1 MKDGIPLL
9 NQAQLQSLV
18 ERLSL
23 PSSPVSLDLTY
34 LTQVQW
40 AYLCH
45 SVFHNIYLLA
55 GYAGYAAPLTAKDS
69 LNSILANQGGLCHVQ
84 TVGFLSLLRG
94 FGFHAHLVAATINA
108 PGDHLVI
115 RVDLANKS
123 YLCDVGN
130 GHPYRRPFPLD
141 KADEQAWMGWRFR
154 TQPEEG
160 KLCLQRWLG
169 KTQRERWKTVYW
181 ADFTPRHFDYFTE
194 SLRHHHTQTG
204 YGPFLQHLRAVRIF
218 HHGLISIRNG
228 LYKRYSMVGKVERP
242 IRGFAAAKRL
252 LQTQFGLAQAPI
264 DKALA
269 VYQAHQ
275 VKPWAMAS
283 PHPEFPRLLV
293 TVSTTDRPQCLRS
306 LGESL
311 LKHAQGQPLTLLVV
325 ENSVEEQNRQ
335 ANLTVLQYLR
345 KHGLKIN
352 DLDDCCYGKSIADS
366 RRTQTR
372 WVAHKIAQG
381 QQYNIIWML
390 DDDLRLTN
398 LSIDNEGEVEE
409 TDDFNQIQ
417 ALSTLWQE
425 HPEISLAI
433 GGITGDPPI
442 RPDAVLRTQLFD
454 LLANLEWFSALKP
467 QAIYPSPSQQ
477 AIFSLPDYYY
487 DHSEAGKTHL
497 FTPFRWL
504 KRSETSQW
512 VRDQFLAYLR
522 AAQGIS
528 SGKSVTRPLL
538 LRHDFFPYSSVLR
551 GGNAAFFDIDV
562 FMAHTYPSVSIDQIT
577 SRRSDMLGAILLRQT
592 YPAGIYAVNVPLQH
606 NRQPAD
612 KHAGFKAGQLDS
624 ERLWESMISEILGVV
639 LIRCILSTPERKAD
653 DRTMLKEKLYER
665 SLCLENNIQ
674 MAWCYLQR
682 IQQQIKT
689 DTTTWWHSDEAIM
702 QSLETLLTE
711 LETLLRLYRE
721 PTGSNQTSLL
731 KRLQSYVTN
740 PRLIEQLNVEL
751 AKFRTQP
758 TLWLK
763 EMQGIFQSKEYKH
776 D

>member
-9 NQAQLQSLV
+9 SQQKLQGLV

-23 PSSPVSLDLTY
+23 PPSPAQLDLSY

-45 SVFHNIYLLA
+45 SVFHNLYLLA

-69 LNSILANQGGLCHVQ
+69 LNSILANQGGPCHVQ

-94 FGFHAHLVAATINA
+94 LGFHAHLVAATINA

-115 RVDLANKS
+115 RVDIANKS

-154 TQPEEG
+154 TKPEEG

-194 SLRHHHTQTG
+194 SLHHHHTQTG

-218 HHGLISIRNG
+218 PHGLISIRNG
-228 LYKRYSMVGKVERP
+228 LYERYSLVGKLDRP
-242 IRGFAAAKRL
+242 IRSFAAAKRL

-275 VKPWAMAS
+275 VKPWATAR
-283 PHPEFPRLLV
+283 PAPEFPRLLV

-311 LKHAQGQPLTLLVV
+311 LKHAQGQPLALLVV

-335 ANLTVLQYLR
+335 ANLTVLQDLR
-345 KHGLKIN
+345 EQGLKIN
-352 DLDDCCYGKSIADS
+352 ELDDGCYGRAIADS
-366 RRTQTR
+366 RRAQTR
-372 WVAHKIAQG
+372 WVVHQIAQG
-381 QQYNIIWML
+381 QQYDIIWML

-398 LSIDNEGEVEE
+398 LSVDNEGQLQE
-409 TDDFNQIQ
+409 TDDVGQIH
-417 ALSTLWQE
+417 ALATLWQE
-425 HPEISLAI
+425 HPEISVAI
-433 GGITGDPPI
+433 GGVTGDPPI

-454 LLANLEWFSALKP
+454 LLANFEWFSALEP
-467 QAIYPSPSQQ
+467 QAIYPSPPQQ
-477 AIFSLPDYYY
+477 AIFALPDYYY

-512 VRDQFLAYLR
+512 VRDQFLAYLQ
-522 AAQGIS
+522 AALGIS

-538 LRHDFFPYSSVLR
+538 LRPDFVPYSSVLH

-562 FMAHTYPSVSIDQIT
+562 FVAHTYPSVTIDQIT
-577 SRRSDMLGAILLRQT
+577 SRRSDMLGSALLQQT
-592 YPAGIYAVNVPLQH
+592 YPAGIYAVNVPLRH
-606 NRQPAD
+606 DRQPAD
-612 KHAGFKAGQLDS
+612 KSAGFQAGQLDS
-624 ERLWESMISEILGVV
+624 ERLWESLISEMLGVV
-639 LIRCILSTPERKAD
+639 LSRCILPTAD
-653 DRTMLKEKLYER
+653 EKVDDTTMLKEKLSER
-665 SLCLENNIQ
+665 SLCLQNNIN
-674 MAWCYLQR
+674 MAWCYLQH

-702 QSLETLLTE
+702 QALETLLTE
-711 LETLLRLYRE
+711 LETLLRLYQE
-721 PTGSNQTSLL
+721 PTGSNQTRLL
-731 KRLQSYVTN
+731 TRLQSYVTN
-740 PRLIEQLNVEL
+740 PGLIEQLDLEL
-751 AKFRTQP
+751 AKIREQP
-758 TLWLK
+758 ALWLK
-763 EMQGIFQSKEYKH
+763 EMQEIFQSKAE
-776 D
+776 